1 MFSKRVAFTMVLSF
15 FLLSI
20 LVIPYGTG
28 HLLKENSLGKS
39 GKIYVVTTMPVIADI
54 IRNIAGDVAV
64 VESLVKP
71 GINIASYDITPGDSV
86 KMAEADV
93 FFYVGYGSEEV
104 LGIYAENIRNK
115 AWVFRLLDFLPDAG
129 PENPYFWLDPVKV
142 ERISWKIAEILSS
155 ADGGNS
161 EAYMRNAGMFSE
173 RLKELDR
180 WIRERISEIPTE
192 NRKLV
197 SVRNTM
203 SHFASRYGM
212 EVVGYVTAYA
222 GTYEPQ
228 ARAVVELADKVSEE
242 NIHVLFI
249 EYEESTTTLREVIEA
264 VADAHDIEVVEFLYI
279 ESLAPQHGVKT
290 YFDMMRRNTETLV
303 KALQTSQRSE
313 STMGNPQAVF
323 LGNPLLEPFRYEFMQ
338 RGFIVLLF
346 VVVAA
351 AFVGAFAV
359 LRGWAIFGDALAHGG
374 VAGLVAAYLLSLDYF
389 IGALAAGLAVALMVS
404 TIEKMTKLRTDVI
417 IALTFTTMFSLA
429 VVMLSYMGGVTVS
442 IEDILFAD
450 VTAVSQEMMT
460 RTIITT
466 LLVIVFAI
474 LFRKALLI
482 YSVDPVVAS
491 AMGFKTTMIHYGLL
505 LILALA
511 IISAFMTIGA
521 IPAVASLIIPPAA
534 AFITSRKPVEF
545 FVKSIVIAVVSA
557 FVGFYI
563 SYYLNTNTGAATI
576 LVAALIFVILLLT
589 RRR

>member
-1 MFSKRVAFTMVLSF
+1 M
-15 FLLSI
+15 
-20 LVIPYGTG
+20 
-28 HLLKENSLGKS
+28 
-39 GKIYVVTTMPVIADI
+39 
-54 IRNIAGDVAV
+54 
-64 VESLVKP
+64 
-71 GINIASYDITPGDSV
+71 
-86 KMAEADV
+86 
-93 FFYVGYGSEEV
+93 
-104 LGIYAENIRNK
+104 
-115 AWVFRLLDFLPDAG
+115 
-129 PENPYFWLDPVKV
+129 
-142 ERISWKIAEILSS
+142 
-155 ADGGNS
+155 
-161 EAYMRNAGMFSE
+161 
-173 RLKELDR
+173 
-180 WIRERISEIPTE
+180 
-192 NRKLV
+192 
-197 SVRNTM
+197 
-203 SHFASRYGM
+203 
-212 EVVGYVTAYA
+212 
-222 GTYEPQ
+222 
-228 ARAVVELADKVSEE
+228 
-242 NIHVLFI
+242 
-249 EYEESTTTLREVIEA
+249 
-264 VADAHDIEVVEFLYI
+264 
-279 ESLAPQHGVKT
+279 
-290 YFDMMRRNTETLV
+290 
-303 KALQTSQRSE
+303 
-313 STMGNPQAVF
+313 
-323 LGNPLLEPFRYEFMQ
+323 
-338 RGFIVLLF
+338 LLF